1 MAELIGLFSE
11 ISGRVGNVVYVRR
24 GGKTFVK
31 KLPKKRTTPYSKTE
45 LDQHSRF
52 GFTCKIASRICQ
64 TEELKHFWDEV
75 KKRNQSSYN
84 RISKENFHLAEPGNI
99 TGFVKLTPD
108 YGFNLNEPMLLT
120 GKSGISLDCKPIK
133 GQCTDFYKKTKYIMA
148 AGIIILRGP
157 RSKSRDNY
165 EIISFKSEKIK
176 FRVHSLISIQIPLG
190 GAELKSYRGYSLK
203 TAYAVLVAI
212 DEQGNPFSYSGT
224 TMSHQ

>member
-1 MAELIGLFSE
+1 MAEVIGLFSE
-11 ISGRVGNVVYVRR
+11 ISGRVGNVIYVRR

-45 LDQHSRF
+45 LDHHSRF

-64 TEELKHFWDEV
+64 TDELKHFWDEV
-75 KKRNQSSYN
+75 KKRNQSSHN
-84 RISKENFHLAEPGNI
+84 RIFKENFHLAGPEDI
-99 TGFVKLTPD
+99 TGIVKLTPD
-108 YGFNLNEPMLLT
+108 FGFNLNEPMLLT

-133 GQCTDFYKKTKYIMA
+133 GQSSEFYKKTKYIMA
-148 AGIIILRGP
+148 AGIVILRSP

-165 EIISFKSEKIK
+165 EIMPFKSEKIK

-190 GAELKSYRGYSLK
+190 GADLKSYRGYSLK
-203 TAYAVLVAI
+203 TAYTVLVAL

-224 TMSHQ
+224 TMSHK